1 MKNHQYFSWFES
13 FIFEIEELV
22 YSKDSQSAM
31 SLTYDITSLVNEPLV
46 VSDRCTEYGLR
57 SLSCLNDEDVWT
69 CSSDSILRLYNLKG
83 ELMRAIHTKSGNK
96 PYDIAVTKNGD
107 LVYTDKEEK
116 TVNISKN
123 EQTRTQIRLRKWEP
137 LGVCCTTSGDLLI
150 VLNNDKISKVERYSG
165 HKKKQ
170 SIKYNEE
177 GQPLYS
183 PGSYNKYICENRNL
197 DICLSDFEAHAVVV
211 VNEFGKFRFTYTSS
225 HSITLKTFSPAG
237 ITSDIRSRILIADIN
252 NRCIHII
259 NQNGHFLRYNDNC
272 RLYAPFG
279 VCVDTKGNLLVSDYH
294 KGKVK
299 EIQYYIRM

>member
-1 MKNHQYFSWFES
+1 MMFTLFLPINPETPSSQNKVNVTFPRYSPLIIYQMKNHQYFSWFES

-22 YSKDSQSAM
+22 YSKDSQSAV

-150 VLNNDKISKVERYSG
+150 VLNNDI
-165 HKKKQ
+165 
-170 SIKYNEE
+170 
-177 GQPLYS
+177 
-183 PGSYNKYICENRNL
+183 
-197 DICLSDFEAHAVVV
+197 
-211 VNEFGKFRFTYTSS
+211 
-225 HSITLKTFSPAG
+225 
-237 ITSDIRSRILIADIN
+237 
-252 NRCIHII
+252 
-259 NQNGHFLRYNDNC
+259 
-272 RLYAPFG
+272 
-279 VCVDTKGNLLVSDYH
+279 
-294 KGKVK
+294 
-299 EIQYYIRM
+299 

>member
-1 MKNHQYFSWFES
+1 
-13 FIFEIEELV
+13 
-22 YSKDSQSAM
+22 
-31 SLTYDITSLVNEPLV
+31 
-46 VSDRCTEYGLR
+46 
-57 SLSCLNDEDVWT
+57 
-69 CSSDSILRLYNLKG
+69 
-83 ELMRAIHTKSGNK
+83 MRAIHTKSGNK

-137 LGVCCTTSGDLLI
+137 LGVCCTTSVDLLI

-211 VNEFGKFRFTYTSS
+211 VNEFGKFRFTYTGS

-259 NQNGHFLRYNDNC
+259 NQNGHFLRYIDNC

-294 KGKVK
+294 NGKVK

>member
-1 MKNHQYFSWFES
+1 MSNITVQKTDMIASVKKLKLDIKQHAERLHKEIDNTKKQLTSKSNGIEKILLDVLSELEDESTKTISKIKECISDIKLLLKSNDVHLVSAYKSRNAELTKLPHKVNVTFPRYSPLIIYQMKNHQYFSWFES

-22 YSKDSQSAM
+22 YSKDSQSAV

-83 ELMRAIHTKSGNK
+83 ELMSAIHTKSGNK

-150 VLNNDKISKVERYSG
+150 VLNNDI
-165 HKKKQ
+165 
-170 SIKYNEE
+170 
-177 GQPLYS
+177 
-183 PGSYNKYICENRNL
+183 
-197 DICLSDFEAHAVVV
+197 
-211 VNEFGKFRFTYTSS
+211 
-225 HSITLKTFSPAG
+225 
-237 ITSDIRSRILIADIN
+237 
-252 NRCIHII
+252 
-259 NQNGHFLRYNDNC
+259 
-272 RLYAPFG
+272 
-279 VCVDTKGNLLVSDYH
+279 
-294 KGKVK
+294 
-299 EIQYYIRM
+299 